1 MIATPTAT
9 CTPTS
14 VTSPSLLPIIVPVCD
29 KLKSVLEIWDI
40 ETGQRTGRTAVTD
53 TPAPDMPIPGMA
65 VPGTSAAGIPPINM
79 PAPRGRPAL
88 IDDVTVLRTIVQT
101 ETRKVTLI
109 TERVTVTDAPL
120 IAEACARLPVDSRTF
135 SQEQWKR
142 ELPGEPYRPTCETKT
157 AAH

>member
-1 MIATPTAT
+1 
-9 CTPTS
+9 
-14 VTSPSLLPIIVPVCD
+14 
-29 KLKSVLEIWDI
+29 
-40 ETGQRTGRTAVTD
+40 
-53 TPAPDMPIPGMA
+53 
-65 VPGTSAAGIPPINM
+65 M

>member
-1 MIATPTAT
+1 
-9 CTPTS
+9 
-14 VTSPSLLPIIVPVCD
+14 
-29 KLKSVLEIWDI
+29 
-40 ETGQRTGRTAVTD
+40 
-53 TPAPDMPIPGMA
+53 
-65 VPGTSAAGIPPINM
+65 M
-79 PAPRGRPAL
+79 PAPRGRLAL
-88 IDDVTVLRTIVQT
+88 IDDVTVLRTIVDVQM
-101 ETRKVTLI
+101 ETGKATLV